1 MERGKEGSPM
11 YLQSMAVNKKIITP
25 IRKSAHKAGGGE
37 KVWGM
42 SGPVC
47 FDNVQYYEAVS
58 VNGH

>member
-37 KVWGM
+37 KV
-42 SGPVC
+42 
-47 FDNVQYYEAVS
+47 
-58 VNGH
+58 